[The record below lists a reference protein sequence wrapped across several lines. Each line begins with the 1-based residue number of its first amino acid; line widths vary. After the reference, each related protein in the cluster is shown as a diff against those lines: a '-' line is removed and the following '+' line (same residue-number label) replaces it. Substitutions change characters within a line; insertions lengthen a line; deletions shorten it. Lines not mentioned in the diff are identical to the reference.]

1 MLTGKDTEI
10 KTVTDDPL
18 GKVISLVSAA
28 QSDDPYITLDY
39 AALTESLMLAPVT
52 ADKAAYAVLKIKNVS
67 LNNTAVEL
75 SVNGSDK
82 AVTALL
88 EDGNDWQYVV
98 FKLSDAGFAGELTS
112 LRIDWEKAANEAGN
126 TAYLADIFFVST
138 EEQADALAK
147 GQYIFPVQPVIE
159 PETEAPTE
167 EVTDP
172 ETDPEN
178 DTSDTAVTESETPEG
193 GCRAALG
200 TTSAVILT
208 ACAAFVALRK
218 REN

>member
-1 MLTGKDTEI
+1 
-10 KTVTDDPL
+10 
-18 GKVISLVSAA
+18 
-28 QSDDPYITLDY
+28 
-39 AALTESLMLAPVT
+39 VT

-98 FKLSDAGFAGELTS
+98 FKLSDANLAGELTA

-167 EVTDP
+167 EATDP
-172 ETDPEN
+172 ET
-178 DTSDTAVTESETPEG
+178 TPEENTEATTTETEAPTG
-193 GCRAALG
+193 GCRSALNEGTVWILVLCGLGIGVKALLAA
-200 TTSAVILT
+200 AVNL
-208 ACAAFVALRK
+208 K
-218 REN
+218 KEKN